1 MRMFNSFARIH
12 AISLFLVL
20 VSPNAIASFDGYGR
34 IAVDFKSI
42 SRTSAGTKSDTGNNE
57 SKAGLKGH
65 FLLNTN
71 NDIRAVYQI
80 EYGFDPVDGKERG
93 EEGTL
98 KQRNTFVGL
107 QGNYGT
113 LFVGTHDSALK
124 RSQLKVDLFNDLSP
138 DINNL
143 LHGENRLK
151 DFIGYTTPTLRGS
164 ISATINSIKNPS
176 STGKKYQ
183 SYSVDYALRNVQ
195 AAFALDHDIRGYESK
210 RFSFLYS
217 AERYKIGMI
226 LQESDQL
233 GTGIVKTGG
242 VISFAQKINLKGT
255 LKVQYASS
263 SMKISSGKHSTIGY
277 DYQLKKELKFF
288 TYYSKLQ
295 SDLSSKNKNIFSLGL
310 EYKF

>member
-1 MRMFNSFARIH
+1 MFNSFVRTLALT
-12 AISLFLVL
+12 LFLVSA
-20 VSPNAIASFDGYGR
+20 SPNAIASFDVYGR

-42 SRTSAGTKSDTGNNE
+42 SKTSVETQSDIDNNE
-57 SKAGLKGH
+57 SKAGLKGN

-71 NDIRAVYQI
+71 NDVRVVYQI

-93 EEGTL
+93 EEGTF

-107 QGNYGT
+107 QGNFGT
-113 LFVGTHDSALK
+113 LFAGTHDSALK

-151 DFIGYTTPTLRGS
+151 DFIGYTTPTLKGA

-176 STGKKYQ
+176 SAGKKYQ
-183 SYSVDYALRNVQ
+183 SYSVDYALQNMQ
-195 AAFALDHDIRGYESK
+195 AALALDHEIRGYESK

-217 AERYKIGMI
+217 AERYNIGMI
-226 LQESDQL
+226 FQESDQL
-233 GTGIVKTGG
+233 GTGIIKTGG
-242 VISFAQKINLKGT
+242 VISFAQKINLKST
-255 LKVQYASS
+255 LKIQYASS
-263 SMKISSGKHSTIGY
+263 SMKIASGKHSTIGY
-277 DYQLKKELKFF
+277 DYQLKKDLKFF

-295 SDLSSKNKNIFSLGL
+295 SDSSSKNKNIFSLGL

>member
-12 AISLFLVL
+12 AITLFLVL
-20 VSPNAIASFDGYGR
+20 VSPNAIASFDVYGR

-42 SRTSAGTKSDTGNNE
+42 SKTLSGTQSDIDNNE
-57 SKAGLKGH
+57 SKAGLKGD
-65 FLLNTN
+65 FLLNAN
-71 NDIRAVYQI
+71 NDIRVVYQI

-93 EEGTL
+93 EEGTF

-107 QGNYGT
+107 QSNYGT

-143 LHGENRLK
+143 LHGENRLE
-151 DFIGYTTPTLRGS
+151 DFIGYTTPILKDAF
-164 ISATINSIKNPS
+164 SATMNSIKNPS
-176 STGKKYQ
+176 SSGKKYQ
-183 SYSVDYALRNVQ
+183 SYSIDYALKKIQ
-195 AAFALDHDIRGYESK
+195 AAFALDDEINGYKSK

-226 LQESDQL
+226 FQESDQL
-233 GTGIVKTGG
+233 GTGIIKTGG
-242 VISFAQKINLKGT
+242 VISFAQKINLKGM
-255 LKVQYASS
+255 LKIQYASS
-263 SMKISSGKHSTIGY
+263 SMKIASGKHSTIGY
-277 DYQLKKELKFF
+277 DYQLKKDLKFF

-295 SDLSSKNKNIFSLGL
+295 SNLPSKNKNIFSLGL
-310 EYKF
+310 EYRF